1 MRDSFVPI
9 AYRSHRSVL
18 SSGLNGGL
26 SLLHFGCFWVGSNVF
41 SVCACIC
48 IVMKSIPNF
57 NSNEQVS

>member
-26 SLLHFGCFWVGSNVF
+26 GLVASGLEVMF
-41 SVCACIC
+41 SQCVH
-48 IVMKSIPNF
+48 VYVQS
-57 NSNEQVS
+57 